1 MKTLDFLKFL
11 QSKLGGEFDY
21 KSKIGYED
29 TSSRLSV
36 PRLVL
41 ELGGEHIRFEIMNKT
56 ELYIN
61 VYTKP
66 PHFLKIRH
74 ENFATKLLDKIHLH
88 SEVKIGDTEFDDKYI
103 IEFAKKEIIQKTM
116 NSTFKECIT
125 NLEPF
130 KRFEMTKRDYILLK
144 DISLKKY
151 DVEDAEHDIRNMLK
165 IVASCKKVWREEASN
180 NKI

>member
-1 MKTLDFLKFL
+1 MRPIDFMKFL

-21 KSKIGYED
+21 KSKFGYE
-29 TSSRLSV
+29 SKAFAM
-36 PRLVL
+36 PRLIL
-41 ELGGEHIRFEIMNKT
+41 DFGGEHVRFELMNKT

-61 VYTKP
+61 IYTKP

-88 SEVKIGDTEFDDKYI
+88 SEVKIEDPEFDDKYI

-130 KRFEMTKRDYILLK
+130 KRFEMTKRDYIILK

-151 DVEDAEHDIRNMLK
+151 DVEDAEKDIMNMVK
-165 IVASCKKVWREEASN
+165 IVKSCKKIWE
-180 NKI
+180 KK

>member
-1 MKTLDFLKFL
+1 
-11 QSKLGGEFDY
+11 
-21 KSKIGYED
+21 
-29 TSSRLSV
+29 
-36 PRLVL
+36 
-41 ELGGEHIRFEIMNKT
+41 
-56 ELYIN
+56 
-61 VYTKP
+61 
-66 PHFLKIRH
+66 
-74 ENFATKLLDKIHLH
+74 
-88 SEVKIGDTEFDDKYI
+88 
-103 IEFAKKEIIQKTM
+103 M